1 MASLSSTL
9 TPDIFRKDFPRT
21 ASYIYTRDPQN
32 GEFLFALARK
42 IPENSRV
49 RIKGSN
55 TGSAGTK
62 SEYCGKWGS
71 FGGSVDS
78 KSRHMLEAA
87 ITEIA
92 EEGNI
97 SGLRYQDVDISWIEG
112 VKKNAFIQLQLVKQI
127 NGTVIFLFCVDFSN
141 FKRLFPIF
149 PKTRGGADIVISSKG
164 EIDLVSSFSF
174 GQLIE
179 LQNKE
184 ITQKKN
190 NFVLSYVIES
200 FNKFIKPYIEREL
213 SSSFSRHSRLA
224 KVDDKRSRTIR
235 PTPKYTEISIGKY
248 V

>member
-1 MASLSSTL
+1 MASLASSPTL
-9 TPDIFRKDFPRT
+9 NIFRKDFSRT
-21 ASYIYTRDPQN
+21 ASYIYTRDPRN
-32 GEFLFALARK
+32 GEFLFAFARK
-42 IPENSRV
+42 IPENGRV

-78 KSRHMLEAA
+78 KSKHMLAAA

-97 SGLRYQDVDISWIEG
+97 SGLSYQDVDISLIGG
-112 VKKNAFIQLQLVKQI
+112 VKKNALIQLQLVKQI
-127 NGTVIFLFCVDFSN
+127 NGTVIFLFCVHFSY

-149 PKTRGGADIVISSKG
+149 PKTRGGADIVTSSKG

-174 GQLIE
+174 GQIIE
-179 LQNKE
+179 LQNNE

-190 NFVLSYVIES
+190 NFVLSYVVES
-200 FNKFIKPYIEREL
+200 FNQFIKPEIEGL
-213 SSSFSRHSRLA
+213 SSSFSRHSRLS